1 MTYEAK
7 ISALRCERVGYVS
20 TYVCFQKG
28 EIQVMQ
34 ARMQDSHVQHMS
46 EVNHYRS
53 QLEAKAK
60 QTNDSI
66 GQIQNLKEE
75 NKILQDAISKAQ

>member
-1 MTYEAK
+1 MKPKYRPYGAK
-7 ISALRCERVGYVS
+7 GLSFCAF
-20 TYVCFQKG
+20 FQKG
-28 EIQVMQ
+28 EIQAMQ
-34 ARMQDSHVQHMS
+34 ARMQESHVQHMS
-46 EVNHYRS
+46 EVNHYRG